1 MQIPAETLDAYYQLH
16 QLASLGWLS
25 GQIVLIA
32 GLLLMGSTHVGRS
45 VLLSISK
52 KVRPWPLAAALFY
65 FSVAVVLK
73 LVQTI
78 ITFFLI
84 AKKSQLDVTEAPSFL
99 AFIGSQTPEILIWAL
114 LLAVLGLIAI
124 FIFRNVTTFTWLWL
138 AIAITIIA
146 SVTLAARPHF
156 RDTSPLGNSPTEQ
169 KIVQLLQRTGVPI
182 DRIALEDCS
191 SQSDCPP
198 GQVIGLGPTKLML
211 FDHRLTSRTPEDQ
224 LLQVAAHEAKHFLID
239 NDLKPIIALFLIC
252 CFVFSMTQISIRF
265 VWRKGRDRVA
275 LVQLALT
282 AYAIGLVALLLA
294 QPIVTTWHRS
304 LELEADRFAL
314 ELYRNNQALID
325 IMWVDAK
332 QNPMAYRQTP
342 VTKFLRATHPQI
354 KDRIDLAKSYHP
366 WIDGEPLKYDAYFS
380 D

>member
-16 QLASLGWLS
+16 QFVSFGWLS
-25 GQIVLIA
+25 GQIALIA
-32 GLLLMGSTHVGRS
+32 GLLLMGSTNVGRS

-52 KVRPWPLAAALFY
+52 KVGPWPLAAVLFY
-65 FSVAVVLK
+65 FSVAVLLK

-78 ITFFLI
+78 ITFRLI
-84 AKKSQLDVTEAPSFL
+84 VRKSQLDATEGPSL
-99 AFIGSQTPEILIWAL
+99 LNFIGSQAPGILIWAL
-114 LLAVLGLIAI
+114 LLAVLGLLLI
-124 FIFRNVTTFTWLWL
+124 FILRNMTAFTWLWL
-138 AIAITIIA
+138 AIAITIVA
-146 SVTLAARPHF
+146 SVTLTARPHF
-156 RDTSPLGNSPTEQ
+156 RDTIPLGNSPTEQ
-169 KIVQLLQRTGVPI
+169 KIVHLLQRTGIPLN
-182 DRIALEDCS
+182 RIALEDCS

-211 FDHRLTSRTPEDQ
+211 FDSRLTSRTPEDQ

-239 NDLKPIIALFLIC
+239 NDLKPIIAVFLIC
-252 CFVFSMTQISIRF
+252 CFVFSITQISIRF
-265 VWRKGRDRVA
+265 VGRNGRDRVA
-275 LVQLALT
+275 QVQLVLT
-282 AYAIGLVALLLA
+282 ACAFGLVAFLLA

-314 ELYRNNQALID
+314 ELYRNNQALTD

-332 QNPMAYRQTP
+332 QNPMAYRHTP

-366 WIDGEPLKYDAYFS
+366 WIDGEPLKYAAYFS